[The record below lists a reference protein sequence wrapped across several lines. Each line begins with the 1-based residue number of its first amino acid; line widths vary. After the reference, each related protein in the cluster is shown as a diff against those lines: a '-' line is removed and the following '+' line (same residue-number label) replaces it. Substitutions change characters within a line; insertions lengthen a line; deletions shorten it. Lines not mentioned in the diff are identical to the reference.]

1 MGNYFLAIFKE
12 NIYLLLF
19 LNFDF
24 IKYMYIF
31 VNRGNEKKNKKIGK
45 IEKKLRNYVE
55 NVPQNST
62 FCTF

>member
-1 MGNYFLAIFKE
+1 MFIMIFKE

-31 VNRGNEKKNKKIGK
+31 VNRGNEKNNKKFGK
-45 IEKKLRNYVE
+45 IEKKLGNYVE